1 MATGAEVLE
10 MLIPT
15 GGWVITGD
23 NWEGVEFYEAKP
35 ITKKQFEDG
44 FSKYDNLK
52 AKMDLDKATAKAAL
66 LNKLGITAEEAA
78 LLLS

>member
-15 GGWVITGD
+15 GGWGITGD
-23 NWEGVEFYEAKP
+23 NWEGVQFYEATP
-35 ITKKQFEDG
+35 ITKEQFNAG
-44 FSKYDNLK
+44 FAQYDAWK
-52 AKMDLDKATAKAAL
+52 VQQDAAKAATKQAL
-66 LNKLGITAEEAA
+66 LDKLGITAEEAT

>member
-1 MATGAEVLE
+1 MATGAQVLE